1 MESRRKHTTSIQRA
15 RWKQRKNFGT
25 GKRRANRWAPPRQ
38 DTTDQTNNLKEGDRV
53 LLLSEKEL
61 DDLTG
66 ISTLTVEDDGETVPL
81 ATL

>member
-1 MESRRKHTTSIQRA
+1 M
-15 RWKQRKNFGT
+15 
-25 GKRRANRWAPPRQ
+25 
-38 DTTDQTNNLKEGDRV
+38 